1 MTVVGQVQRALSIAM
16 PPIDFTSEPSQNRP
30 VTPPSEQEEILGTE
44 KRFIGVKFNCCGVY
58 VRIYVNRDGTAYEG
72 HCPKCYKHVKFR
84 IGSGGTD
91 HRFFEAY

>member
-1 MTVVGQVQRALSIAM
+1 MPILDLS
-16 PPIDFTSEPSQNRP
+16 SEPLPKSQQ
-30 VTPPSEQEEILGTE
+30 SEIEKSTGGTR
-44 KRFIGVKFNCCGVY
+44 RFIGVKFNCCGVY

-72 HCPKCYKHVKFR
+72 RCPKCFKPVKFK